1 MKLFDL
7 LKQTEIT
14 LAAELILALGKS
26 FDDPEDLQK
35 HLENEVTEE
44 ELHEI
49 NHAARKEGK
58 LPLIFIP

>member
-7 LKQTEIT
+7 LKQTEIS
-14 LAAELILALGKS
+14 LAAELIFVLGRS
-26 FDDPEDLQK
+26 FNDPEELRQ

-58 LPLIFIP
+58 SLLIFIP